1 MSPFFVIRLVL
12 DFTAAGLLL
21 AALAYWWL
29 DNTSHELIG
38 TGMFILL
45 LSHNVFNRRWWAKL
59 PKAARGR
66 PSFLTMASNIS
77 IALTISAL
85 LVTSVLISRTVFGFL
100 PLNGG
105 PSAREIHVLAAYWV
119 FILAAVHLGLHWSM
133 IMAVIGRLL
142 RVGAPNPIR
151 TASLRAAT
159 GAIVVWGIHSLFVM
173 GIGDRLIARPS
184 IDFWDFQ
191 ESTIGFFLH
200 HIAILGTCACAAH
213 YATVW
218 LRWAGGVR
226 RVTDAGE

>member
-1 MSPFFVIRLVL
+1 VSPFFVIRLLL

-45 LSHNVFNRRWWAKL
+45 LSHNVFNRRWWARL
-59 PKAARGR
+59 LKAARGK
-66 PSFLTMASNIS
+66 PSFLTIASNIS
-77 IALTISAL
+77 IALAILAL
-85 LVTSVLISRTVFGFL
+85 LVTSVLISRTAFAFF
-100 PLNGG
+100 PLSGG
-105 PSAREIHVLAAYWV
+105 PTAREIHILAAYWA

-133 IMAVIGRLL
+133 IMAVTGKLL
-142 RVGAPNPIR
+142 RVGPPNAIR
-151 TASLRAAT
+151 TAALRGIA
-159 GAIVVWGIHSLFVM
+159 GAIVALGIHGMVVM
-173 GIGDRLIARPS
+173 GIGDRLVGRPS

-200 HIAILGTCACAAH
+200 HIAILGACACAAH
-213 YATVW
+213 YAAVW

-226 RVTDAGE
+226 RVTDAGG

>member
-38 TGMFILL
+38 TSMFILL
-45 LSHNVFNRRWWAKL
+45 LSHNVFNRRWWARL
-59 PKAARGR
+59 PKVERGKR
-66 PSFLTMASNIS
+66 SFLTIASNIS
-77 IALTISAL
+77 IALSISAL
-85 LVTSVLISRTVFGFL
+85 LVTSLLISRSVFAFL
-100 PLNGG
+100 PVSGR
-105 PSAREIHVLAAYWV
+105 PTAREIHILAAYWV
-119 FILAAVHLGLHWSM
+119 FILAAAHLGLHWSM

-151 TASLRAAT
+151 TASLRVAAS
-159 GAIVVWGIHSLFVM
+159 AIAAWGIHSLFVM

-213 YATVW
+213 YAVVW
-218 LRWAGGVR
+218 LR
-226 RVTDAGE
+226 RVI

>member
-1 MSPFFVIRLVL
+1 MSPFFMIRLVL

-45 LSHNVFNRRWWAKL
+45 LSHNVFNRRWWARL

-66 PSFLTMASNIS
+66 PNLLTNASNIS
-77 IALTISAL
+77 IALAISAL
-85 LVTSVLISRTVFGFL
+85 LVTSVLISRSVFAFL

-105 PSAREIHVLAAYWV
+105 PTAREIHILAAYWAFV
-119 FILAAVHLGLHWSM
+119 LAAVHLGLHWSM
-133 IMAVIGRLL
+133 IMAVIVGLL
-142 RVGAPNPIR
+142 RVGAPNAIR

-159 GAIVVWGIHSLFVM
+159 GAKAAWGIHSLFVM

-213 YATVW
+213 YAAVS
-218 LRWAGGVR
+218 LRWAGGVKQR
-226 RVTDAGE
+226 TDAGV

>member
-159 GAIVVWGIHSLFVM
+159 GAIVVWSIHSLFVM

-213 YATVW
+213 YAAGW
-218 LRWAGGVR
+218 LRWAGGGTR
-226 RVTDAGE
+226 KMDASV

>member
-1 MSPFFVIRLVL
+1 ML

-45 LSHNVFNRRWWAKL
+45 LSHNVFNRRWWARL
-59 PKAARGR
+59 PKTTRGR
-66 PSFLTMASNIS
+66 PSFLTITSNIS
-77 IALTISAL
+77 IAQAISAL
-85 LVTSVLISRTVFGFL
+85 LVSSVLISRSVFAFL
-100 PLNGG
+100 PVNGG
-105 PSAREIHVLAAYWV
+105 PTAREIHILAAYWA

-142 RVGAPNPIR
+142 RVGGPNAIR
-151 TASLRAAT
+151 TASLRATA
-159 GAIVVWGIHSLFVM
+159 GIIAAWGIHSLFVM

-200 HIAILGTCACAAH
+200 HIAILWACACVAH
-213 YATVW
+213 YAAGW
-218 LRWAGGVR
+218 LRWAGGVW
-226 RVTDAGE
+226 RVTDVGE

>member
-1 MSPFFVIRLVL
+1 MSPFFVIRLLL

-38 TGMFILL
+38 AGMFILL
-45 LSHNVFNRRWWAKL
+45 LAHNVFNRRWWVRL
-59 PKAARGR
+59 PKAVRGK
-66 PSFLTMASNIS
+66 PSFLTIASNVS
-77 IALTISAL
+77 IALAMAAL
-85 LVTSVLISRTVFGFL
+85 LVTSVLISRTVFAFL
-100 PLNGG
+100 PVSGG
-105 PSAREIHVLAAYWV
+105 STAREIHILAAYWA
-119 FILAAVHLGLHWSM
+119 FILAAVHLGLHWSV
-133 IMAVIGRLL
+133 ISAVTGRLL
-142 RVGAPNPIR
+142 HIGPPNVFR
-151 TASLRAAT
+151 TASLRAAA
-159 GAIVVWGIHSLFVM
+159 GAIAAWGIYSTFVM

-200 HIAILGTCACAAH
+200 HIAILAVCGWAAH
-213 YATVW
+213 YTAVW

>member
-45 LSHNVFNRRWWAKL
+45 LSHNVFNRRWWTRL

-66 PSFLTMASNIS
+66 PNLLTIASNIS
-77 IALTISAL
+77 IALAISTL
-85 LVTSVLISRTVFGFL
+85 LVTSVLISRAMFAFL
-100 PLNGG
+100 PVSGG
-105 PSAREIHVLAAYWV
+105 PTAREIHILAAYWA

-133 IMAVIGRLL
+133 IMTVTGRLL
-142 RVGAPNPIR
+142 RVSAPRPIR
-151 TASLRAAT
+151 TAALRAAA
-159 GAIVVWGIHSLFVM
+159 GAIAAWGIYSTFVM

-200 HIAILGTCACAAH
+200 HIAILGACGCAAH
-213 YATVW
+213 YAAVW

-226 RVTDAGE
+226 RVTNAGE